1 MEDTEIIKLFNLRSE
16 RAIEETGRKY
26 GITCGKIAGAILKNH
41 EDAEEC
47 VNTAY
52 YKLWNTIP
60 PTKPESLCCYLFKIV
75 RNTAI
80 TAYNR
85 LKRNTEGCPY
95 EELNDLL
102 SDSST
107 VEAAFDSK
115 QLAEHINA
123 YLSGVS
129 RKSRELF
136 TARYY
141 FNLSM
146 ADIAKS
152 FGMSESAVKTRLLR
166 IRRDLRVYLEER
178 GVTI

>member
-1 MEDTEIIKLFNLRSE
+1 MEDIKIIELYNLRKE
-16 RAIEETGRKY
+16 QAIEETGRKY
-26 GITCGKIAGAILKNH
+26 GNTCGKIAGAILKNSQ
-41 EDAEEC
+41 DAEEC

-60 PTKPESLCCYLFKIV
+60 PKEPKSLCGYLFAIV

-80 TAYNR
+80 TAQER
-85 LKRNTEGCPY
+85 ISRRTGDCPY
-95 EELNDLL
+95 TELSEIVPDT
-102 SDSST
+102 ST
-107 VEAAFDSK
+107 VESTFDSR

-123 YLSGVS
+123 YLSGVNK
-129 RKSRELF
+129 RGRQLF

-141 FNLSM
+141 FNLSI
-146 ADIAKS
+146 ADIAES

-166 IRRDLRVYLEER
+166 LRRDLRVYLEER